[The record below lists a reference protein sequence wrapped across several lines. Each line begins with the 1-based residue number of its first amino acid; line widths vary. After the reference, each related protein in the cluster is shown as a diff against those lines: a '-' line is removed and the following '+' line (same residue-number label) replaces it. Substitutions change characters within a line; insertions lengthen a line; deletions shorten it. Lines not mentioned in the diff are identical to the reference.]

1 MTVGRQSIS
10 TIKGNVM
17 QKLFVVFAVLLTLGG
32 CASGPTNPLDRATN
46 LREKNAGEAAALVY
60 GISMANVTLDET
72 DKLRHWKLYWRTI
85 NTDYSWIEKGTDER
99 LRYIERY
106 CASRNG
112 TIDGPKVTAQV
123 TDKSAN
129 EIVCS
134 NAKTGQPIFR
144 VVGSYNHISP
154 SVSRSR
160 VRGGCVSLSSGEPG
174 FDVHK
179 PLACSEAVD
188 VFEWKTPGALAD
200 VDRDYKLG
208 SVGFDTVQVVDAE
221 LKKQQEESARLT
233 LAAKQQRERQL
244 QLKQQEEQ
252 RQREE
257 EQRQREQAIRD
268 LPKIRTVGQKICR
281 IEEITTR
288 KIIGTAMGNPMYG
301 AQIKQQATITGFTE
315 NTSGSKIQLRI
326 SGMQVNG
333 ENLDRIDGDVVYQN
347 GGVVWDEASNWRLC
361 Y

>member
-1 MTVGRQSIS
+1 
-10 TIKGNVM
+10 M

-32 CASGPTNPLDRATN
+32 CASGPSNPLDKASN

-60 GISMANVTLDET
+60 GINMTKVSLDET
-72 DKLRHWKLYWRTI
+72 DKLRHWKLYWRTL
-85 NTDYSWIEKGTDER
+85 NTDYSWIEKGTDEE
-99 LRYIERY
+99 LRYFERY

-112 TIDGPKVTAQV
+112 TIDGPKVTA
-123 TDKSAN
+123 TAWDKSAK
-129 EIVCS
+129 EIACS
-134 NAKTGQPIFR
+134 DAKTGQAIFR
-144 VVGSYNHISP
+144 VVGSYNHIP
-154 SVSRSR
+154 ISVTTSRMP
-160 VRGGCVSLSSGEPG
+160 GGCVWLSSDENG

-179 PLACSEAVD
+179 RLACSETVD

-208 SVGFDTVQVVDAE
+208 SVGFDTVQVVNAE
-221 LKKQQEESARLT
+221 LQKQQEEAARRT
-233 LAAKQQRERQL
+233 QAAKQERERQAQMK
-244 QLKQQEEQ
+244 QL
-252 RQREE
+252 E

-268 LPKIRTVGQKICR
+268 LPRVKTVGQKICR
-281 IEEITTR
+281 TEEITTR

-301 AQIKQQATITGFTE
+301 TPVKQQATITGFTE
-315 NTSGSKIQLRI
+315 NSSGSKIQLRI